1 MSLFQETVDIHLG
14 VLLSAF
20 PAFGFLLAAGW
31 RWCRVQQQL
40 LEKAFAGLSLL
51 KQKMSSVSLD
61 FTFKKINKFT
71 EPETNKIA
79 NFGRDQVNVIVSTI
93 KNFPSHKTFDGPFN
107 EAATYD
113 HEQNEEFQD
122 LGGQVHGRSV
132 GEVVRDEAEDGG
144 GAQKV
149 VHRRVESVLR
159 LPVLTGAD
167 LRVQRP

>member
-1 MSLFQETVDIHLG
+1 MISL
-14 VLLSAF
+14 
-20 PAFGFLLAAGW
+20 
-31 RWCRVQQQL
+31 
-40 LEKAFAGLSLL
+40 
-51 KQKMSSVSLD
+51 
-61 FTFKKINKFT
+61 FKKINKFT